1 MSETVIHQSLSRSV
15 RESAEAMSHKERY
28 DSCKDGVILGE
39 MEIVLRHQ
47 EVIFIVIIIIVT
59 VREEKKEKSGQKT
72 MLKRYKARGCSS
84 PKTILIISETQ
95 LHHQVKHFQ
104 QQSSITSNQQP
115 LSKCPSL
122 REPTTFAPPCPS
134 ASLLISKP
142 PTLLGVSSNSMPYT
156 HLSYSSHRRD
166 HN

>member
-1 MSETVIHQSLSRSV
+1 MSETAIHQSLSRSV

-47 EVIFIVIIIIVT
+47 EVIFIVTIIVT

-84 PKTILIISETQ
+84 PKTILIISESQ